1 MTVRFGG
8 LVSYHIGGG
17 WGSETP
23 NPVWD
28 VPAYVIRGIDIPRV
42 AVGDLNSV
50 EFRFST

>member
-17 WGSETP
+17 WGSETS
-23 NPVWD
+23 NPVSD
-28 VPAYVIRGIDIPRV
+28 APAYVIRGTDIPRV

-50 EFRFST
+50 EFRFNV